1 MHCLAVSLQD
11 GGAGTGNLF
20 GLALSPDLKVL
31 VGTRPGSGEVV
42 LIDRVTRQL
51 LNTVATGGT
60 PRRVAMDL
68 LGSIAAVANES
79 GWVDL
84 IR

>member
-1 MHCLAVSLQD
+1 MSSHPRPKFTYVGHA
-11 GGAGTGNLF
+11 T
-20 GLALSPDLKVL
+20 VL
-31 VGTRPGSGEVV
+31 CELPGGEVV